1 MENMQS
7 TNVAG
12 GRDSQGALSPETVD
26 NNVYPQ
32 RRQSSWDGA
41 HTARKRV
48 RLACEACR
56 LRKSRCDGS
65 KPPCSG
71 CRDRRTECFYVPWR
85 ARASVA
91 KEYIEQLEGRNR
103 DLERN
108 LQSFLGGQNPSQDV
122 SQSKVDATGE
132 PLSAASVNQPVFPDR
147 GPPISQRGREE
158 NHPVQNSIPSQ
169 PVGSSDP
176 GTAAAAGVLEVASS
190 RAVVEAAN
198 TAGTDSTLP
207 SQLAHDTLEENP
219 PSGWV
224 ENDDSGNVS
233 DEVKDE
239 RDIGE
244 SGSTTHPGY
253 FGESSMVAFMSTVR
267 SNESGNRA
275 SPSVRSYRP
284 SDGSPPVSSV
294 QRLARYVS
302 GRELDDCLALP
313 QRYVADRLVNAY
325 FTYIDTILPFIHEP
339 SFRAKYDR
347 TWQPYAENAG
357 SEDVRD
363 LSWLALLNLVFAFG
377 SEYADSS
384 QRGPGCL
391 SSSRFFKRST
401 TILFSQ
407 VFHSANL
414 ETIQTLLLTSHYLQG
429 TNNLNKC
436 WSVVGLCIRL
446 AHGMG
451 LHLDPSR
458 WHISHVEQEFRRR
471 LWWGCYVVDC
481 MLSLRYGRP
490 PSDLDKTSDVR
501 LPELID
507 GEYLRDNAAESR
519 QPEGRPAR
527 CHSLLVDISLSRNI
541 AAIVR
546 ELYLECYPSNGT
558 HIVNNG
564 GDDSSKL
571 RSDGRF
577 LSTVVRLDCG
587 LVDWHQNLPAHL
599 RPDANNADWKLQRQ
613 ANILYTKYVTIR
625 VMLHRK
631 SFVAFRHNP
640 PEEHFQQA
648 LIISSVRQCMNNARE
663 LINFLDGLQK
673 SKTVNMWWTDA
684 QYLYMSV
691 AALVGCRA
699 MESERRIAI
708 CGSDNPDAE
717 DKSIKLGISLLR
729 EIGRRSSMIH
739 RYAEN
744 LQQLFEDTVAQEGY
758 RISVSRGSQD
768 AEGASTAATRAAGNV
783 LSRQQPPNSH
793 RNQGAQGTLNGSRSF
808 YNGHSNDAVDAG
820 SSAPPSGAPHPL
832 PEMPLQGDLFFMEGL
847 DGFGDQPMGSLGVEY
862 SAMGQP
868 YPTSDIFAGGG
879 FSTLDMD
886 YDTFRM
892 G

>member
-1 MENMQS
+1 ME
-7 TNVAG
+7 
-12 GRDSQGALSPETVD
+12 
-26 NNVYPQ
+26 
-32 RRQSSWDGA
+32 SS
-41 HTARKRV
+41 RKR
-48 RLACEACR
+48 CERVSAA
-56 LRKSRCDGS
+56 LLGL
-65 KPPCSG
+65 
-71 CRDRRTECFYVPWR
+71 
-85 ARASVA
+85 
-91 KEYIEQLEGRNR
+91 YIEHLEGRNR

-108 LQSFLGGQNPSQDV
+108 LQSFLGGQNASQDV
-122 SQSKVDATGE
+122 NENHVDSAAET
-132 PLSAASVNQPVFPDR
+132 LSAASVNQSTFSKRVPS
-147 GPPISQRGREE
+147 ISRRDLRE
-158 NHPVQNSIPSQ
+158 SQ
-169 PVGSSDP
+169 PPQNPIPPQRVGGGSSS
-176 GTAAAAGVLEVASS
+176 GAAAAGVLDENPLQGVD
-190 RAVVEAAN
+190 
-198 TAGTDSTLP
+198 TATPTLPDSTLP
-207 SQLAHDTLEENP
+207 NQTVHDNVANP

-239 RDIGE
+239 RDLGE
-244 SGSTTHPGY
+244 PGSTTHPGY

-267 SNESGNRA
+267 STESGNRP
-275 SPSVRSYRP
+275 SPSVRSSRP

-294 QRLARYVS
+294 QRLARYTS

-325 FTYIDTILPFIHEP
+325 FTYIDSILPFIHEP

-347 TWQPYAENAG
+347 TWQPLGDNSG
-357 SEDVRD
+357 PEDVQD

-384 QRGPGCL
+384 PRGAGCL

-458 WHISHVEQEFRRR
+458 WHISHIEQEFRRR

-501 LPELID
+501 LPQLID
-507 GEYLRDNAAESR
+507 GEYLRDKAAESR
-519 QPEGRPAR
+519 QPDGQPAR

-546 ELYLECYPSNGT
+546 ELYLECYPSNGS
-558 HIVNNG
+558 HIVDNG

-587 LVDWHQNLPAHL
+587 LVDWHQTLPAHL
-599 RPDANNADWKLQRQ
+599 RPDAKNSDWKLQRQ

-631 SFVAFRHNP
+631 SFVAFRHNQP
-640 PEEHFQQA
+640 QEDFQQA

-663 LINFLDGLQK
+663 LINFLDGLHK

-699 MESERRIAI
+699 MESARRIAI
-708 CGSDNPDAE
+708 SGLDNLESE

-744 LQQLFEDTVAQEGY
+744 LQQLFEDTIAQERHGAGTS
-758 RISVSRGSQD
+758 RASQDEDTVPTTRPQTAGAAPSRGQQS
-768 AEGASTAATRAAGNV
+768 STS
-783 LSRQQPPNSH
+783 SRG
-793 RNQGAQGTLNGSRSF
+793 QGGQRTLNGPHSLFSG
-808 YNGHSNDAVDAG
+808 NSNDAADAG
-820 SSAPPSGAPHPL
+820 GGAPPSGAPHPL

-847 DGFGDQPMGSLGVEY
+847 DGFGDQSMGSIGVEY
-862 SAMGQP
+862 STMGQP
-868 YPTSDIFAGGG
+868 YPTSDIFNGGG
-879 FSTLDMD
+879 FGSLDSME